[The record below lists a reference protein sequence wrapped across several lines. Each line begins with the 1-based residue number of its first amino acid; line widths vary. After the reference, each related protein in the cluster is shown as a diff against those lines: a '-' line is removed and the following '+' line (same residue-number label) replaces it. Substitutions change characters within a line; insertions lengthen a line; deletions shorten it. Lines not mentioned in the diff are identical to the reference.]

1 MCGCAR
7 VCAVI
12 TAVMNDRIFYA
23 CPYHDRTQI
32 RSQPVGLLEP
42 LLMVSLT
49 YFDAW
54 LTPENE
60 PCNRHVVS
68 TQGQLSMAPFL
79 RLSPHHLRPLIA
91 RIVGRFDCRRVSQF
105 LLEELDRR
113 VRAPAAG

>member
-1 MCGCAR
+1 
-7 VCAVI
+7 VI

-42 LLMVSLT
+42 LLMVCPQLV

-54 LTPENE
+54 LTFENE
-60 PCNRHVVS
+60 PCNPRVVS

>member
-1 MCGCAR
+1 
-7 VCAVI
+7 
-12 TAVMNDRIFYA
+12 MNL
-23 CPYHDRTQI
+23 
-32 RSQPVGLLEP
+32 V
-42 LLMVSLT
+42 
-49 YFDAW
+49 
-54 LTPENE
+54 TP
-60 PCNRHVVS
+60 RVVS